1 MVFGIQFNIGLSE
14 CKLQIIKNEY
24 TMSKKNLT
32 DYYPVYKDISD
43 KAKTMSADLKSEAP
57 IGEADFRSEQEHSGS
72 ETSELPVM
80 LNAEELANLALKC
93 GFTFFQTAI
102 LLVKN
107 AFEGHVYLNYQ
118 IRPEQLFRQGTILLQ
133 SKAELMLLSFYEHF
147 SQYNSGHNQIEK
159 VMLERYQNQ
168 TEINFEHL
176 IQDILVN
183 PILRLPV
190 SVFASVDIQKLAGL
204 SAQNTQS
211 TRQRIDFFEL
221 GERVIGEYEIVDRV
235 NRIYTEKF
243 KEYGQQFRIKE
254 EIFSHYQRKLELAFY
269 PNIQT
274 EEQLDELMYKK
285 LVEEKLHNSPIN
297 KTKFS
302 QDNNENQSAIF
313 GLQKLK
319 EKIKILYRLVSK
331 NCAEIHTA
339 SDAENKF
346 PVLNQIFLEA
356 NSIYNEPNLVL
367 SNAFLQYQR
376 MLLLLSKLVVYRKT
390 QGLELP
396 DNLQILF
403 DITGK
408 EVLVTRDEF
417 NFLRKNM
424 DDTLVNFRIK
434 SFTDYKMKFVI
445 DDEFEEIHIHFL
457 KKQIEFIDEQ
467 ILQIQ
472 SDINEILKLK
482 SQDSILNP
490 SNN

>member
-1 MVFGIQFNIGLSE
+1 MN
-14 CKLQIIKNEY
+14 
-24 TMSKKNLT
+24 KKILT
-32 DYYPVYKDISD
+32 DYYPVYKDITDQINTLPAELKLMYPFGASVHSSD
-43 KAKTMSADLKSEAP
+43 KP
-57 IGEADFRSEQEHSGS
+57 ISGS
-72 ETSELPVM
+72 ETSESPVM
-80 LNAEELANLALKC
+80 LNAEELADLAFKC
-93 GFTFFQTAI
+93 GFTSFQTVH

-107 AFEGHVYLNYQ
+107 AFEGHVYLNFQ

-133 SKAELMLLSFYEHF
+133 AKAEFMLLSFYEHF

-176 IQDILVN
+176 IQNILVN
-183 PILRLPV
+183 PIFRLPV
-190 SVFASVDIQKLAGL
+190 SIFASVDIQKLAGL
-204 SAQNTQS
+204 SVPNTQS
-211 TRQRIDFFEL
+211 TRQRIEFFKL
-221 GERVIGEYEIVDRV
+221 GERVIGEFEIIDWV
-235 NRIYTEKF
+235 NLIYTEKF

-269 PNIQT
+269 PNINT
-274 EEQLDELMYKK
+274 EEQLDELTYKK
-285 LVEEKLHNSPIN
+285 LVEEKLHNPPIN
-297 KTKFS
+297 KRKFYS
-302 QDNNENQSAIF
+302 DNSENQSAAV
-313 GLQKLK
+313 GLHNLK

-331 NCAEIHTA
+331 NCVEIHTN

-346 PVLNQIFLEA
+346 PDLTQIFLEA

-367 SNAFLQYQR
+367 PDVFLQYQR
-376 MLLLLSKLVVYRKT
+376 MLLLLSKLVIYRKAL
-390 QGLELP
+390 GLELP
-396 DNLQILF
+396 DSLHILF
-403 DITGK
+403 DLPGK
-408 EVLVTRDEF
+408 GIMVTKDEF
-417 NFLRKNM
+417 SFLRKNM

-472 SDINEILKLK
+472 SDINEILKFK

-490 SNN
+490 INN